1 MQFDNAEL
9 KLFFRNTVRDC
20 ILNAFAGDP
29 VVGVFS
35 PSVQNTLYLA
45 QKDVLEKIPQMSH
58 IETALPN
65 KHYTVIDFSNFNQMG
80 KIPNDEV
87 FLPTEQPAGHIR
99 AVLGRKSLLPN
110 MFSSKVKA
118 KSKL

>member
-1 MQFDNAEL
+1 M
-9 KLFFRNTVRDC
+9 RDS
-20 ILNAFAGDP
+20 ILDAFAGPPD
-29 VVGVFS
+29 VGVFS

-58 IETALPN
+58 IETTLPN

-80 KIPNDEV
+80 SIPNDEV
-87 FLPTEQPAGHIR
+87 FLPTDTPAGNIR
-99 AVLGRKSLLPN
+99 AVLGRKSLLPKI
-110 MFSSKVKA
+110 FSKPKL

>member
-1 MQFDNAEL
+1 MLD
-9 KLFFRNTVRDC
+9 
-20 ILNAFAGDP
+20 AFAGPPD
-29 VVGVFS
+29 VGVFS

-45 QKDVLEKIPQMSH
+45 QKDVLKKIPQMSH

-87 FLPTEQPAGHIR
+87 FLPSDQPAGNIR
-99 AVLGRKSLLPN
+99 AVLGRKSHLPQLA
-110 MFSSKVKA
+110 KE
-118 KSKL
+118 KSKPRSRL